1 MSLLG
6 EIIKYGKDVVLLGE
20 RVDALMAQ
28 RKETLSRLEDHER
41 RLIRIETL
49 IELSQSRQRDLPRR

>member
-6 EIIKYGKDVVLLGE
+6 EITRYGRDLMVLSE
-20 RVDALMAQ
+20 RV
-28 RKETLSRLEDHER
+28 ETLLKERADTLTRLEDHEK

-49 IELSQSRQRDLPRR
+49 IELAQVRRPPIRRS

>member
-6 EIIKYGKDVVLLGE
+6 ELARYGKDFLVLSE
-20 RVDALMAQ
+20 RV
-28 RKETLSRLEDHER
+28 ETLLKEHADTLTRLEDHEK

-49 IELSQSRQRDLPRR
+49 IELAQVRRPPIRRS